1 MKNEATCDAVAA
13 SQDEGVRDQHFMDFA
28 LAEGEKAL
36 ENEEVPVGCVFVR
49 RSTDEI
55 MARGSN
61 KTNETRNGT
70 SHAEIVAINE
80 AIYDKGVNPELF
92 GDCDLYVTCEPCIMC
107 AAALSRLGVQR
118 VVFGCFNERF
128 GGNGSILSIHE
139 DAVDSK
145 FDNYHA
151 YSVLSGVCKEKAVD
165 LFQRFYNTENR
176 RAPLEKRKRKPANSE
191 R

>member
-1 MKNEATCDAVAA
+1 MKREVELVAGA
-13 SQDEGVRDQHFMDFA
+13 PPQDEGSRDQYFMDFA

-36 ENEEVPVGCVFVR
+36 NSEEVPVGCVFVH
-49 RSTDEI
+49 RSTDVVV
-55 MARGSN
+55 ARGSN

-80 AIYDKGVNPELF
+80 AIYEKELNPDLF
-92 GDCDLYVTCEPCIMC
+92 RDCDLYVTCEPCIMC
-107 AAALSRLGVQR
+107 AAALSRLGIQR

-139 DAVDSK
+139 DATDPK

-151 YSVLSGVCKEKAVD
+151 YSVVSGVCKEQAVD

-176 RAPLEKRKRKPANSE
+176 RAPMEKRKRKPGSNE
-191 R
+191 V